1 MNDLF
6 DSAADGVGG
15 LSIQASGIEL
25 FEAVLVGQRRSLVRS
40 GHVLFEGYDT
50 LKVITFSAGVP
61 AILGIVELFQDVEI
75 TFGSERILAKELTA
89 LEQASALNAGYRF
102 ADTVADQKAFI
113 ELLVRPAL
121 SKIGGKLLQRAA
133 PAVSP
138 RHARRGRKA
147 WRRRTA

>member
-15 LSIQASGIEL
+15 LLDSSSGIEL
-25 FEAVLVGQRRSLVRS
+25 FEAMLVGQRRSLVRS

-89 LEQASALNAGYRF
+89 LEQASALNAGF
-102 ADTVADQKAFI
+102 ADAVADQKAFI

-138 RHARRGRKA
+138 RRARRGGRG
-147 WRRRTA
+147 WHRRTS

>member
-6 DSAADGVGG
+6 DSAADGG

-25 FEAVLVGQRRSLVRS
+25 FEAMMVGQRRSLVRS

-75 TFGSERILAKELTA
+75 TFGSERILAKERTA
-89 LEQASALNAGYRF
+89 LEQASALTAGYRF
-102 ADTVADQKAFI
+102 ADAVADQKAF
-113 ELLVRPAL
+113 
-121 SKIGGKLLQRAA
+121 RAA
-133 PAVSP
+133 
-138 RHARRGRKA
+138 
-147 WRRRTA
+147 RTARAFRR